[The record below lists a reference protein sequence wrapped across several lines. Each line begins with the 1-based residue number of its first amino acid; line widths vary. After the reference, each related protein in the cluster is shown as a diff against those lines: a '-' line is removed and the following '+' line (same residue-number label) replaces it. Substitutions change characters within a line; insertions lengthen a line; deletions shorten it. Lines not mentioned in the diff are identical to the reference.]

1 MGNLAVNIKNA
12 DLFIGEKQV
21 LFDINWQIEQG
32 EHWFILGSNGAG
44 KTTLTRMLLG
54 YIWPRYGAEISVLGE
69 TFGKC
74 DLCQLRKKLTWISPY
89 LVSWTSNSK
98 WTVQKVI
105 ISGVDSTI
113 GLYRKPTTEELS
125 KSEELLNSLDFDSE
139 NIKNKPFGN
148 LSSGE
153 QVKVLIAR
161 ALMSEPEIMVL
172 DEACVHLDLKAREH
186 LLDVIEKFTSQ
197 KNSPTIIFI
206 TQRIED
212 VIPIFSKGIT
222 LKNGRITAS
231 GNREDIITESNI
243 NDLFDLDVELVKTG
257 NGRYWPIVK

>member
-1 MGNLAVNIKNA
+1 MKNLAVDIKNA

-21 LFDINWQIEQG
+21 LFNINWQIEKG

-44 KTTLTRMLLG
+44 KTTLTRMMLG
-54 YIWPRYGAEISVLGE
+54 YIWPRYGAEISVLGK

-74 DLCQLRKKLTWISPY
+74 DLCQLRKRITWISPY

-98 WTVQKVI
+98 WSVQKVV

-113 GLYRKPTTEELS
+113 GLYRKATSEELS
-125 KSEELLNSLDFDSE
+125 KSEELLYDLDFDVLK
-139 NIKNKPFGN
+139 IKDKTFGN

-186 LLDVIEKFTSQ
+186 LLDIIEKFASR
-197 KNSPTIIFI
+197 KSSPTVIFI

-212 VIPIFSKGIT
+212 IIPLFNKGIT
-222 LKNGRITAS
+222 IKNGRITAS
-231 GNREDIITESNI
+231 GLREDIITESNI
-243 NDLFDLDVELVKTG
+243 KNLFELDVELVKTA